1 MSKTKPAFTLA
12 EVLITL
18 GVIGI
23 VAAMTLPTLIANYQK
38 ELIATRLKHFSS
50 LLQQAAAQRDK
61 DIIEGNF
68 VEMKADEVAAYN
80 PDDMEKFYKQYWFP
94 YIKTINMTKL
104 NKGLLVEYSN
114 GTGAYFQRVA
124 VCESTV
130 DCSSHI
136 VFCPEYKWCKDVDK
150 ENAASNTD
158 GKHTFAFWTEG
169 TVPRRTGITREQ
181 LLNSCKSSNK
191 YLCSSLIEYDG
202 WEIKDDYPW

>member
-1 MSKTKPAFTLA
+1 MSKIKPAFTLA

-18 GVIGI
+18 GVIGV
-23 VAAMTLPTLIANYQK
+23 VAAMTMPVLIQNYQK
-38 ELIATRLKHFSS
+38 NLIATRLKHYSS
-50 LLQQAAAQRDK
+50 VLQQAAAQRDK

-80 PDDMEKFYKQYWFP
+80 PDDMENFYNTYWRP
-94 YIKTINMTKL
+94 YIKTLNLKKL
-104 NKGLLVEYSN
+104 ERGILVEYAN

-124 VCESTV
+124 VCEPTV

-136 VFCPEYKWCKDVDK
+136 VFCPEYKWCKDIDK
-150 ENAASNTD
+150 SNAASNTD
-158 GKHTFAFWTEG
+158 GKHTFVFWTEG

>member
-1 MSKTKPAFTLA
+1 MSKIKPAFTLA

-23 VAAMTLPTLIANYQK
+23 VAAMTLPTLIQNYQK
-38 ELIATRLKHFSS
+38 KLIVTRLKHFSS
-50 LLQQAAAQRDK
+50 LLQQAATQRNK
-61 DIIEGNF
+61 DIIEGDF
-68 VEMKADEVAAYN
+68 IEMKADEVAAYN

-124 VCESTV
+124 VCEPTV

-136 VFCPEYKWCKDVDK
+136 VFCPEHKWCKDIDK
-150 ENAASNTD
+150 SNAASNTD
-158 GKHTFAFWTEG
+158 GKHTFVFWTEG

>member
-1 MSKTKPAFTLA
+1 MSKIKPAFTLA

-38 ELIATRLKHFSS
+38 ELITTRLKHFSS
-50 LLQQAAAQRDK
+50 LLQQAATQRNK
-61 DIIEGNF
+61 DIIEGDF
-68 VEMKADEVAAYN
+68 IEMKADEVAAYN

-124 VCESTV
+124 VCEPTV

-136 VFCPEYKWCKDVDK
+136 VFCPEYKWCKDIDK

>member
-1 MSKTKPAFTLA
+1 MSKIKPAFTLA

-50 LLQQAAAQRDK
+50 LLQQAATQRNK
-61 DIIEGNF
+61 DIIEGDF
-68 VEMKADEVAAYN
+68 IEMKADEVAAYN

-136 VFCPEYKWCKDVDK
+136 VFCPEYKWCKFV
-150 ENAASNTD
+150 
-158 GKHTFAFWTEG
+158 FWTEG